1 MDFNQFLA
9 QFIATYGMEIL
20 GAILTALAGCIGWAL
35 KNLAAK
41 YLDDKTKQD
50 VAKTCVKAVEQIY
63 KDLHGEEKFNRA
75 LENASAILA
84 DKGITVSATEMKM
97 LIESAVAEFN
107 EVFSKTSVQIEAQT
121 EANVVTSEADAKI
134 VTSK

>member
-20 GAILTALAGCIGWAL
+20 GAILTALAGCIGWAV
-35 KNLAAK
+35 KILAAK

-63 KDLHGEEKFNRA
+63 KDLHGEEKFNKA
-75 LENASAILA
+75 LECISDMLTE
-84 DKGITVSATEMKM
+84 KGIAVSETEMKM

-107 EVFSKTSVQIEAQT
+107 EVFSKGASTTTDASEAIEA
-121 EANVVTSEADAKI
+121 K
-134 VTSK
+134 

>member
-1 MDFNQFLA
+1 MDFNEFLS
-9 QFIATYGMEIL
+9 TYGMKIL
-20 GAILTALAGCIGWAL
+20 GTILIALAGYLGVVI

-63 KDLHGEEKFNRA
+63 KDLHGEEKFNKA

-107 EVFSKTSVQIEAQT
+107 EVFSKTSVQTEAQI
-121 EANVVTSEADAKI
+121 EANVVTDEADAEI

>member
-1 MDFNQFLA
+1 MDFNEFLS
-9 QFIATYGMEIL
+9 TYGTKIL
-20 GAILTALAGCIGWAL
+20 GMILTALAGYLGVVI

-63 KDLHGEEKFNRA
+63 KDLHGEEKFNKA

-107 EVFSKTSVQIEAQT
+107 EVFSKTSVQTEAQI
-121 EANVVTSEADAKI
+121 EANVVTDEADAEI